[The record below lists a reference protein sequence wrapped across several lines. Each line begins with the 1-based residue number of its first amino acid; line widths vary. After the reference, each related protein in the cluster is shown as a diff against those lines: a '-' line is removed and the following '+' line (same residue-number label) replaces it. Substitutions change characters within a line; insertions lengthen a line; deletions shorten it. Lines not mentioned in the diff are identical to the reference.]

1 MDARDR
7 EDAEDVEDPENPL
20 GLVWLGQASFD
31 FWRQLRRETWGTL
44 AMRSGITTLGL
55 WKVRHDKG
63 NVRGPN
69 RATID
74 GIVAGFHLIH
84 ACQIKE
90 LAPYVA
96 VPANVTLVDLEASSP
111 GEIRDLARRL
121 VSRFTHL
128 AVGDRIVAVDRRGR
142 VVSPDMEVQPA
153 PAERLADP
161 PVGDRGDGDPGDPA
175 P

>member
-1 MDARDR
+1 MDARNR
-7 EDAEDVEDPENPL
+7 GDAEDPENPL

-44 AMRSGITTLGL
+44 AARSGITTLGL

-69 RATID
+69 RATLD
-74 GIVAGFHLIH
+74 GIVAGFGLIH

-96 VPANVTLVDLEASSP
+96 VPANVTIVDLEASSP
-111 GEIRDLARRL
+111 GEVLTLARRAMPGR
-121 VSRFTHL
+121 VFV
-128 AVGDRIVAVDRRGR
+128 AVGDRLVALDRCGR

-153 PAERLADP
+153 PAVGVADP
-161 PVGDRGDGDPGDPA
+161 PIGDRGDGDPGDTA
-175 P
+175 AG